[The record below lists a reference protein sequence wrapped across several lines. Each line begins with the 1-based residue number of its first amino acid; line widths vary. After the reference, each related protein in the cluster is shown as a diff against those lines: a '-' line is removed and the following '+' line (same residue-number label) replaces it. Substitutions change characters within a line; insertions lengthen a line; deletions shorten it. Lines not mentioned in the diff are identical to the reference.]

1 MREGGEMKIIRR
13 DVESKNVS
21 ADENPPELRN
31 FKSTHREKENPEN
44 ESKSRY
50 GMATLPLRK
59 GEYYLCR
66 LVKQLA

>member
-1 MREGGEMKIIRR
+1 MKIICR

-21 ADENPPELRN
+21 ADENPSELRN
-31 FKSTHREKENPEN
+31 LKSTHREKHREKENPEN

-59 GEYYLCR
+59 VEYYLCR